1 MHISLTVVLLLG
13 QTLPVS
19 VEIVIIGSNMHASLK
34 VVAICS
40 DYVHFSCNTLSW
52 LQLCIFQPT
61 KLSFSWDARVA
72 FEIVGVW
79 LD

>member
-1 MHISLTVVLLLG
+1 MRKASNNCKRLKIGCRLVNVNN
-13 QTLPVS
+13 
-19 VEIVIIGSNMHASLK
+19 GSNMHASLK

-40 DYVHFSCNTLSW
+40 YYVHFSCNTLSW
-52 LQLCIFQPT
+52 LKLCIFQPK

-72 FEIVGVW
+72 FEMVGVW

>member
-1 MHISLTVVLLLG
+1 MRKASNNCKRLKIECRLVNVNN
-13 QTLPVS
+13 
-19 VEIVIIGSNMHASLK
+19 GSNMHASLK

-52 LQLCIFQPT
+52 LQLCIFQPR
-61 KLSFSWDARVA
+61 KLSFSWDARVS
-72 FEIVGVW
+72 FEMVGVW